1 VRVAIKSE
9 GNFRVSEPLPG
20 YRLNDRRMPRRRTT
34 DAPSTLVSGNRALSY
49 SALRGVSGTATS
61 SVENDAW
68 VIRYF
73 TSCTCQKERDWQSAI
88 SPNIGLSVFD
98 NGEASYASV
107 NAARAAKSGI

>member
-1 VRVAIKSE
+1 MCGNRPSLLLSTERCVRDEKRGA
-9 GNFRVSEPLPG
+9 GNPIPPPS
-20 YRLNDRRMPRRRTT
+20 T
-34 DAPSTLVSGNRALSY
+34 DASRSKTPNPY
-49 SALRGVSGTATS
+49 SNVTATT

-98 NGEASYASV
+98 NGEASYASL